1 MRRTKNTTYVEGY
14 IYEHKLEARVT
25 GENSKNPGT
34 PFIMGN
40 LDIAT
45 DNAITNIV
53 TVHFTYVTPVTSKG
67 NPNATYEVLKG
78 IIDGKYKTVMGS
90 GKEVA
95 SKVRIDSAIGLNEFY
110 SDRNGTSELVSVK
123 RNEGGFVHI
132 TDSLKENENE
142 RNTFTADIVI
152 TNVSR
157 VEENP
162 ERNITEH
169 SIVRGCVFDFRNSIL
184 PVEFVVR
191 HPGAMNYF
199 ESLEATSSHPV
210 FTQVSGV
217 QVSQTVTRSVE
228 TTTPW
233 GETVVKTIPSSRRE
247 WVITDAL
254 QEPYDFGN
262 DSEDLTPAEL
272 VKMMGQRETDLAT
285 IKSRQD
291 EYRASRAAAPAPT
304 AAPAKAS
311 SQGFNF

>member
-1 MRRTKNTTYVEGY
+1 MRKTKNTTYIEGY

-45 DNAITNIV
+45 NNDITNIV

-78 IIDGKYKTVMGS
+78 IIDGKYKSVMGN
-90 GKEVA
+90 GKDVA
-95 SKVRIDSAIGLNEFY
+95 NKVRIDSAIGLNEFY
-110 SDRNGTSELVSVK
+110 SDRNGTDELVSVK

-132 TDSLKENENE
+132 VDSLRENENE
-142 RNTFTADIVI
+142 RNTFEADIVI
-152 TNVSR
+152 TNVAR

-162 ERNITEH
+162 ERNIAEH
-169 SIVRGCVFDFRNSIL
+169 TVVRGCVFDFRNSIL
-184 PVEFVVR
+184 PVDFVVR
-191 HPGAMNYF
+191 HPGAMDYF

-210 FTQVSGV
+210 FTRVSGI

-233 GETVVKTIPSSRRE
+233 GETVVKTVPSSRKE
-247 WVITDAL
+247 WVITNANT
-254 QEPYDFGN
+254 EPYTFGN
-262 DSEDLTPAEL
+262 DSDDLTPAEL

-291 EYRASRAAAPAPT
+291 EYRASRAAAPAPAT
-304 AAPAKAS
+304 NTTPS
-311 SQGFNF
+311 NTQGFNF